1 MTAHQRP
8 DFLAGSVF
16 DALQRAGTRGLTF
29 TEIMDTT
36 GFTEC
41 QTRHGLSILRE
52 AIAGMKG
59 TDAVYSYDPHGHV
72 YRTAYL
78 PDVAEAYEIM
88 RLGAEATRSYRV
100 LTGTVLPHAKQSRTK
115 QLRMLRRHLQLVVD
129 DARDILEPAEP
140 V

>member
-8 DFLAGSVF
+8 DFLAQSVF
-16 DALQRAGTRGLTF
+16 DALWRAGVSGYTFAELMETTNLTAS
-29 TEIMDTT
+29 
-36 GFTEC
+36 

-52 AIAGMKG
+52 ALPGMRD

-72 YRTAYL
+72 YRLVYL
-78 PDVAEAYEIM
+78 PDVADAYEVM
-88 RLGAEATRSYRV
+88 RLKGEAKRSYRV

-115 QLRMLRRHLQLVVD
+115 QLRMLKRHLQLVVD
-129 DARDILEPAEP
+129 DANELLEP

>member
-16 DALQRAGTRGLTF
+16 DALWRAGVRGYTFAELMEATNLTAS
-29 TEIMDTT
+29 
-36 GFTEC
+36 

-52 AIAGMKG
+52 ALPGMKD

-72 YRTAYL
+72 YRLVYL
-78 PDVAEAYEIM
+78 PDVADAYEVM
-88 RLGAEATRSYRV
+88 RLKGEAKRSYRV

-115 QLRMLRRHLQLVVD
+115 QLRMLKRHLQLVVD
-129 DARDILEPAEP
+129 DANELLEPA
-140 V
+140 